1 VTGAL
6 DRLAALLASR
16 QPRTEPGDSSSI
28 WASVAL
34 IIAPDPLAVLLIRR
48 AERGGDPWSG
58 HVALPGGRR
67 DPHDDDLIQ
76 TAIRE
81 TREEVGLE
89 LDRAHLLGQLDDLA
103 PRTSVL
109 PPVIVRPH
117 VFRLDRHDVPILSE
131 EVAHAGWEPLA
142 MLLSPETRTEHSHEL
157 AGVIRQL
164 PAYRTGAGTLWGMTE
179 RILAAFRP
187 LLTQSINVK

>member
-1 VTGAL
+1 MTDAL
-6 DRLAALLASR
+6 RRLAALLAAR
-16 QPRTEPGDSSSI
+16 EPRTEPGDPASI

-34 IIAPDPLAVLLIRR
+34 IIAPDPLSLLLIRR

-67 DPHDDDLIQ
+67 DPGDTDLVE

-81 TREEVGLE
+81 TGEEVGLE
-89 LDRAHLLGQLDDLA
+89 LDRSNLLGRLDDFA
-103 PRTSVL
+103 PRTPVL

-117 VFRLDRHDVPILSE
+117 VFGLSRQAVPILSD
-131 EVAHAGWEPLA
+131 EVAHAGWEPLSS
-142 MLLSPETRTEHSHEL
+142 LLTSESRIEYSL
-157 AGVIRQL
+157 DVAGVIRRL

-187 LLTQSINVK
+187 LLEQSISVK